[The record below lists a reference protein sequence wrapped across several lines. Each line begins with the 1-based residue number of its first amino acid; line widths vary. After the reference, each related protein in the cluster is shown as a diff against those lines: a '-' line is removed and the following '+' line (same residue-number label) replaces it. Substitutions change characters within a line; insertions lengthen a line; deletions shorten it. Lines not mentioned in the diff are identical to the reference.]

1 MESNLYEWN
10 PKSKSYFC
18 INSSTTIIMK
28 KNTQFFIVL
37 ILIISSCSTGKKAL
51 EKGDYFSAITKS
63 MERLKSDTD
72 NKKAIKVLEDGYPLA
87 LEWSQEEIDL
97 ALSSNA
103 AFKWE
108 AAINQM
114 EQVNRMSDLIRS
126 TPAARKIVP
135 NPKSYSSELNMAYEK
150 AAEARY
156 IAGLNELEKNTRE
169 TARNAFDNFY
179 RASQFVSGYK
189 DVAGKMNEAKE
200 MATLKVIVE
209 AAVVNT
215 QRYKLSSQ
223 FFYDQVFKY
232 LNNNYSKNGFV
243 HFFSPDQ
250 AEKFKINQPD
260 FIVQMEFFDFSVG
273 NLTRTVNEENLLK
286 KIPVEGKDSTRIKEI
301 TYSAKLKTYT
311 DEVVSAGRLNFR
323 VIDFNTNDLLRN
335 NLIHGSF
342 TWVNQYAIFAGDKE
356 ALSKQQLLLTQKQAM
371 PLPPEQ
377 DLFIEFTKPIYDQLV
392 NQIDQFFRKYK

>member
-1 MESNLYEWN
+1 M
-10 PKSKSYFC
+10 
-18 INSSTTIIMK
+18 T
-28 KNTQFFIVL
+28 KNTLIFY
-37 ILIISSCSTGKKAL
+37 ILIFLISSCSTGKKAL
-51 EKGDYFSAITKS
+51 EKGDYYAAITKS
-63 MERLKSDTD
+63 VERLKSDTD

-97 ALSSNA
+97 ALSSNS

-108 AAINQM
+108 GAINQM

-126 TPAARKIVP
+126 TPAARKIIS

-156 IAGLNELEKNTRE
+156 IAGLNELGKNTRE

-179 RASQFVSGYK
+179 KANQFVSDYK
-189 DVAGKMNEAKE
+189 DVAGKMNEAKDI
-200 MATLKVIVE
+200 ATLRVIVE

-232 LNNNYSKNGFV
+232 LSNNYSKNGFV
-243 HFFSPDQ
+243 QFFSPDQ
-250 AEKFKINQPD
+250 AEKFKIDQPD

-273 NLTRTVNEENLLK
+273 NLTRTVNEENLIK
-286 KIPVEGKDSTRIKEI
+286 KVPVERKDSARVKEI

-311 DEVVSAGRLNFR
+311 DEVLSAGRLNFR
-323 VIDFNTNDLLRN
+323 VIDFNTNDLMRN
-335 NLIHGSF
+335 NLIPGSF

-356 ALSKQQLLLTQKQAM
+356 ALSKQQLLLTQKQAL

-377 DLFIEFTKPIYDQLV
+377 DLFIQFTKPIYEQLV

>member
-1 MESNLYEWN
+1 MES
-10 PKSKSYFC
+10 KSKSYFC
-18 INSSTTIIMK
+18 TNASTISIMK
-28 KNTQFFIVL
+28 KYIAIFYVL

-63 MERLKSDTD
+63 VERLKSDTD

-87 LEWSQEEIDL
+87 LQWSQEEIDM
-97 ALSSNA
+97 ALSSNS

-108 AAINQM
+108 GAIMQM
-114 EQVNRMSDLIRS
+114 EQVNRMSDFIRS
-126 TPAARKIVP
+126 TPAARKIVA

-156 IAGLNELEKNTRE
+156 NVALNELEKNTRE
-169 TARNAFDNFY
+169 AARSAFDNFY
-179 RASQFVSGYK
+179 KADQFVSGYK
-189 DVAGKMNEAKE
+189 DVANKMSEAKE

-273 NLTRTVNEENLLK
+273 NLTRTVNEENLVK
-286 KIPVEGKDSTRIKEI
+286 KVQAERKDSTRTKELVY
-301 TYSAKLKTYT
+301 TAKLKTYT

-323 VIDFNTNDLLRN
+323 VIDFRTNDILRN
-335 NLIHGSF
+335 NLIPGSF

-356 ALSKQQLLLTQKQAM
+356 ALNKQQLQLTQNQAM

-392 NQIDQFFRKYK
+392 NQIDQFFRRYR

>member
-1 MESNLYEWN
+1 
-10 PKSKSYFC
+10 
-18 INSSTTIIMK
+18 MK
-28 KNTQFFIVL
+28 KNTL
-37 ILIISSCSTGKKAL
+37 IFYILIFIISSCSTGKKAL

-63 MERLKSDTD
+63 VERLKSDPD

-97 ALSSNA
+97 ALSSNS

-108 AAINQM
+108 GAINQM
-114 EQVNRMSDLIRS
+114 EQVNRMSELIRS
-126 TPAARKIVP
+126 TPAARNIIS
-135 NPKSYSSELNMAYEK
+135 NPKSYTSELNMAYEK
-150 AAEARY
+150 AAEMRY
-156 IAGLNELEKNTRE
+156 NAGLNELEKNTRE

-179 RASQFVSGYK
+179 KANQFVSGYK

-200 MATLKVIVE
+200 IATLKVIVE

-223 FFYDQVFKY
+223 FFYDQAFKY

-273 NLTRTVNEENLLK
+273 NLTRTVNEENLIK
-286 KIPVEGKDSTRIKEI
+286 KV
-301 TYSAKLKTYT
+301 
-311 DEVVSAGRLNFR
+311 RLNEKT
-323 VIDFNTNDLLRN
+323 V
-335 NLIHGSF
+335 
-342 TWVNQYAIFAGDKE
+342 
-356 ALSKQQLLLTQKQAM
+356 
-371 PLPPEQ
+371 
-377 DLFIEFTKPIYDQLV
+377 LV
-392 NQIDQFFRKYK
+392 

>member
-1 MESNLYEWN
+1 
-10 PKSKSYFC
+10 
-18 INSSTTIIMK
+18 MK
-28 KNTQFFIVL
+28 KTTSIL
-37 ILIISSCSTGKKAL
+37 CLIILIISSCSTGKKAL

-63 MERLKSDTD
+63 VERLKSDTD
-72 NKKAIKVLEDGYPLA
+72 NKKAIKVLKDGYPLT

-97 ALSSNA
+97 ALSSNS

-108 AAINQM
+108 NAIHQM

-126 TPAARKIVP
+126 TPAARNVVA

-156 IAGLNELEKNTRE
+156 NAGIKELEKNTRE
-169 TARNAFDNFY
+169 AARSAFDNFY
-179 RASQFVSGYK
+179 KANRFVSGFR
-189 DVAGKMNEAKE
+189 DVADKMNDAKE
-200 MATLKVIVE
+200 IATLKVVVE

-232 LNNNYSKNGFV
+232 VNNNYSKNGFV
-243 HFFSPDQ
+243 HFFSPEQ

-260 FIVQMEFFDFSVG
+260 FIVQMEFFDFTVG
-273 NLTRTVNEENLLK
+273 NVTRTVNEENLVNK
-286 KIPVEGKDSTRIKEI
+286 VPVEKKDSARVKELI
-301 TYSAKLKTYT
+301 YTAKLKTYT
-311 DEVVSAGRLNFR
+311 DEVLSAGRLNLR
-323 VIDFNTNDLLRN
+323 VIDFHTNDLLRN
-335 NLIHGSF
+335 NLIPGSF

-356 ALSKQQLLLTQKQAM
+356 ALNKQQLQLTKNQAM

-377 DLFIEFTKPIYDQLV
+377 DLFIEFTKPIYTQLV
-392 NQIDQFFRKYK
+392 NQIDQFFAKYR

>member
-1 MESNLYEWN
+1 
-10 PKSKSYFC
+10 
-18 INSSTTIIMK
+18 MK
-28 KNTQFFIVL
+28 RNFLIFYVL
-37 ILIISSCSTGKKAL
+37 IFIISSCSTGKKAL
-51 EKGDYFSAITKS
+51 EKGDYFSAISKS
-63 MERLKSDTD
+63 VERLKSDPD
-72 NKKAIKVLEDGYPLA
+72 NKKAVKVLEDGYPLA

-108 AAINQM
+108 GAINQM

-126 TPAARKIVP
+126 TPAARKIVS
-135 NPKSYSSELNMAYEK
+135 NPKSYTSELNMAYEK

-156 IAGLNELEKNTRE
+156 NVGLNELGKNTRE
-169 TARNAFDNFY
+169 AARAAFDNFY
-179 RASQFVSGYK
+179 KANRLVSNYK
-189 DVAGKMNEAKE
+189 DAADKMNEAKE
-200 MATLKVIVE
+200 IATLKVIVE

-232 LNNNYSKNGFV
+232 LSNNYSKNGFV
-243 HFFSPDQ
+243 HFFSPEQ
-250 AEKFKINQPD
+250 AGKFKINQPD

-286 KIPVEGKDSTRIKEI
+286 KVPVERKDSTRVKEI

-311 DEVVSAGRLNFR
+311 DEVVSGGRLNLR
-323 VIDFNTNDLLRN
+323 VIDFNTSDLMRN
-335 NLIHGSF
+335 NLIPGSF

-356 ALSKQQLLLTQKQAM
+356 ALSKQQLQLTQKQAL
-371 PLPPEQ
+371 PLPSEQ

-392 NQIDQFFRKYK
+392 NQIDQFFRKYR

>member
-1 MESNLYEWN
+1 
-10 PKSKSYFC
+10 
-18 INSSTTIIMK
+18 MK
-28 KNTQFFIVL
+28 KNTL
-37 ILIISSCSTGKKAL
+37 IFYILIFIISSCSTGKKAL

-63 MERLKSDTD
+63 VERLKSDPD

-87 LEWSQEEIDL
+87 IEWSQEEIDL
-97 ALSSNA
+97 ALSSNS

-108 AAINQM
+108 GAINQM

-126 TPAARKIVP
+126 TPAARNIVS
-135 NPKSYSSELNMAYEK
+135 NPKSYTSELNMAYEK
-150 AAEARY
+150 AAEMRY
-156 IAGLNELEKNTRE
+156 NAGLNELEKNTRE
-169 TARNAFDNFY
+169 TARKAFDNFY
-179 RASQFVSGYK
+179 RANQFVSGYK
-189 DVAGKMNEAKE
+189 NVAGKMNEAKE
-200 MATLKVIVE
+200 IATLKVIVE

-232 LNNNYSKNGFV
+232 LNNNYLKNGFV

-250 AEKFKINQPD
+250 AEKFKINRPD

-273 NLTRTVNEENLLK
+273 NLTRTVNEENLVK
-286 KIPVEGKDSTRIKEI
+286 KVPVERKDSTRIKEVVY
-301 TYSAKLKTYT
+301 TAKLKTYT
-311 DEVVSAGRLNFR
+311 DEVVSGGRLNFR
-323 VIDFNTNDLLRN
+323 VIDFHTNDLMRN
-335 NLIHGSF
+335 NLIPGSF

-356 ALSKQQLLLTQKQAM
+356 ALSKQQHQLTQKQAM

-377 DLFIEFTKPIYDQLV
+377 DLFIEFTKPIYDQLI

>member
-1 MESNLYEWN
+1 M
-10 PKSKSYFC
+10 
-18 INSSTTIIMK
+18 T
-28 KNTQFFIVL
+28 KNTLIFY
-37 ILIISSCSTGKKAL
+37 ILIFLISSCSTGKKAL
-51 EKGDYFSAITKS
+51 EKGDYYAAITKS
-63 MERLKSDTD
+63 VERLKSDTD

-97 ALSSNA
+97 ALSSNS

-108 AAINQM
+108 GAINQM

-126 TPAARKIVP
+126 TPAARKIIS

-156 IAGLNELEKNTRE
+156 IAGLNELGKNTRE

-179 RASQFVSGYK
+179 KANQFVSGYK
-189 DVAGKMNEAKE
+189 DVAGKMNEAKDI
-200 MATLKVIVE
+200 ATLRVIVE

-232 LNNNYSKNGFV
+232 LSNNYSKNGFV
-243 HFFSPDQ
+243 QFFSPDQ
-250 AEKFKINQPD
+250 AEKFKIDQPD

-273 NLTRTVNEENLLK
+273 NLTRTVNEENLIK
-286 KIPVEGKDSTRIKEI
+286 KVPVERKDSARVKEI

-311 DEVVSAGRLNFR
+311 DEVLSAGRLNFR
-323 VIDFNTNDLLRN
+323 VIDFNTNDLMRN
-335 NLIHGSF
+335 NLIPGSF

-356 ALSKQQLLLTQKQAM
+356 ALSKQQLLLTQKQAL

-377 DLFIEFTKPIYDQLV
+377 DLFIQFTKPIYEQLV

>member
-1 MESNLYEWN
+1 M
-10 PKSKSYFC
+10 
-18 INSSTTIIMK
+18 T
-28 KNTQFFIVL
+28 KNTLIFY
-37 ILIISSCSTGKKAL
+37 ILIFLISSCSTGKKAL
-51 EKGDYFSAITKS
+51 EKGDYYAAITKS
-63 MERLKSDTD
+63 VERLKSDTD

-97 ALSSNA
+97 ALSSNS

-108 AAINQM
+108 GAINQM

-126 TPAARKIVP
+126 TPATRKIIS

-179 RASQFVSGYK
+179 KANQFVSGYK
-189 DVAGKMNEAKE
+189 DVAGKMNEAKDI
-200 MATLKVIVE
+200 ATLKVIVE

-232 LNNNYSKNGFV
+232 LSNNYSKNGFV
-243 HFFSPDQ
+243 QFFSPDQ
-250 AEKFKINQPD
+250 AEKFKIDQPD

-273 NLTRTVNEENLLK
+273 NLTRTVNEENLIK
-286 KIPVEGKDSTRIKEI
+286 KVPVERKDSARVKEI

-311 DEVVSAGRLNFR
+311 DEVLSAGRLNFR
-323 VIDFNTNDLLRN
+323 VIDFNTNDLMRN
-335 NLIHGSF
+335 NLIPGSF

-356 ALSKQQLLLTQKQAM
+356 ALSKQQLLLTQKQAL

-377 DLFIEFTKPIYDQLV
+377 DLFIQFTKPIYEQLV

>member
-1 MESNLYEWN
+1 
-10 PKSKSYFC
+10 
-18 INSSTTIIMK
+18 MK
-28 KNTQFFIVL
+28 RNFL
-37 ILIISSCSTGKKAL
+37 IFYALIFIISSCSTGKKAL
-51 EKGDYFSAITKS
+51 EKGDYFSAISKS
-63 MERLKSDTD
+63 VERLKSDPD
-72 NKKAIKVLEDGYPLA
+72 NKKAVKVLEDGYPLA

-108 AAINQM
+108 GAINQM

-126 TPAARKIVP
+126 TPAARKIVS
-135 NPKSYSSELNMAYEK
+135 NPKSYTSELNMAYEK

-156 IAGLNELEKNTRE
+156 NVGLNELGKNTRE
-169 TARNAFDNFY
+169 AARAAFDNFY
-179 RASQFVSGYK
+179 KANRLVSNYK
-189 DVAGKMNEAKE
+189 DAADKMNEAKE
-200 MATLKVIVE
+200 IATLKVIVE

-232 LNNNYSKNGFV
+232 LSNNYSKNGFV
-243 HFFSPDQ
+243 HFFSPEQ

-286 KIPVEGKDSTRIKEI
+286 KVPVERKDSTRVKEI

-311 DEVVSAGRLNFR
+311 DEVVSGGRLNLR
-323 VIDFNTNDLLRN
+323 VIDFNTSDLMRN
-335 NLIHGSF
+335 NLIPGSF

-356 ALSKQQLLLTQKQAM
+356 ALSKQQLQLTQKQAL
-371 PLPPEQ
+371 PLPSEQ

-392 NQIDQFFRKYK
+392 NQIDQFFRKYR

>member
-1 MESNLYEWN
+1 
-10 PKSKSYFC
+10 
-18 INSSTTIIMK
+18 MK
-28 KNTQFFIVL
+28 RNFLIFYVL
-37 ILIISSCSTGKKAL
+37 IFIISSCSTGKKAL
-51 EKGDYFSAITKS
+51 EKGDYFSAISKS
-63 MERLKSDTD
+63 VERLKSDPD
-72 NKKAIKVLEDGYPLA
+72 NKKAVKVLEDGYPLA

-108 AAINQM
+108 GAINQM

-126 TPAARKIVP
+126 TPAARKIVS
-135 NPKSYSSELNMAYEK
+135 NPKSYTSELNMAYEK

-156 IAGLNELEKNTRE
+156 NVGLNELGKNTRE
-169 TARNAFDNFY
+169 AARAAFDNFY
-179 RASQFVSGYK
+179 KANRLVSNYK
-189 DVAGKMNEAKE
+189 DAADKMNEAKE
-200 MATLKVIVE
+200 IATLKVIVE

-232 LNNNYSKNGFV
+232 LSNNYSKNGFV
-243 HFFSPDQ
+243 HFFSPEQ
-250 AEKFKINQPD
+250 AGKFKINQPD

-286 KIPVEGKDSTRIKEI
+286 KVPVERKDSTRVKEI

-311 DEVVSAGRLNFR
+311 DEVVSGGRLNLR
-323 VIDFNTNDLLRN
+323 VIDFNTSDLMRN
-335 NLIHGSF
+335 NLIPGSF

-356 ALSKQQLLLTQKQAM
+356 ALSKQQLQLTQKQAL

-392 NQIDQFFRKYK
+392 NQIDQFFRKYR

>member
-1 MESNLYEWN
+1 
-10 PKSKSYFC
+10 
-18 INSSTTIIMK
+18 MK
-28 KNTQFFIVL
+28 KNTL
-37 ILIISSCSTGKKAL
+37 IFYILIFIISSCSTGKKAL
-51 EKGDYFSAITKS
+51 EKGDYYSAITKS
-63 MERLKSDTD
+63 VERLKSDPD
-72 NKKAIKVLEDGYPLA
+72 NNKAIKVLEDGYPLA
-87 LEWSQEEIDL
+87 LEWSQEEIDI
-97 ALSSNA
+97 ALTSNS

-108 AAINQM
+108 GAINQM
-114 EQVNRMSDLIRS
+114 EQVNRMSELIRS
-126 TPAARKIVP
+126 TPAARKIVS
-135 NPKSYSSELNMAYEK
+135 NPKSYTSELSMAYEK
-150 AAEARY
+150 AAEMRY
-156 IAGLNELEKNTRE
+156 NAGLNELEKNTRE
-169 TARNAFDNFY
+169 TARKAFDNFY
-179 RASQFVSGYK
+179 RANQFVSGYK
-189 DVAGKMNEAKE
+189 DVAGKMKEAKE
-200 MATLKVIVE
+200 IATLKVIVE

-243 HFFSPDQ
+243 HFFSPEQ
-250 AEKFKINQPD
+250 AEKFKINHPD

-286 KIPVEGKDSTRIKEI
+286 KVPAERKDSTRVKEI

-323 VIDFNTNDLLRN
+323 VIDFNTNDIMRN
-335 NLIHGSF
+335 NLIPGSF
-342 TWVNQYAIFAGDKE
+342 TWVNRYAIFAGDKE
-356 ALSKQQLLLTQKQAM
+356 ALSKQQLQLTQKQAM

>member
-1 MESNLYEWN
+1 
-10 PKSKSYFC
+10 
-18 INSSTTIIMK
+18 MK
-28 KNTQFFIVL
+28 KNTLVFYFL

-63 MERLKSDTD
+63 VERLKSDPD
-72 NKKAIKVLEDGYPLA
+72 NKKAIKVLEDGYPLS

-97 ALSSNA
+97 ALSSNS

-108 AAINQM
+108 GAINQM
-114 EQVNRMSDLIRS
+114 EQVNHMSDLIRS
-126 TPAARKIVP
+126 TPAARNVIS
-135 NPKSYSSELNMAYEK
+135 NPKSYTSELNMAYEK
-150 AAEARY
+150 AAEIRY
-156 IAGLNELEKNTRE
+156 NAGLIELEKNTRE

-179 RASQFVSGYK
+179 KANQFVSGYK

-200 MATLKVIVE
+200 IATLKVIVE

-243 HFFSPDQ
+243 HFFSPDR

-273 NLTRTVNEENLLK
+273 NLTRTVNEENLVK
-286 KIPVEGKDSTRIKEI
+286 KVPVERKDSTRIKEVVY
-301 TYSAKLKTYT
+301 TAKLKTYT
-311 DEVVSAGRLNFR
+311 DEVVSGGRLNFR
-323 VIDFNTNDLLRN
+323 VIDFNTNDLMRN
-335 NLIHGSF
+335 NLIPGSF

-356 ALSKQQLLLTQKQAM
+356 ALSKQQFQLTQKQAM
-371 PLPPEQ
+371 PLPAEQ

-392 NQIDQFFRKYK
+392 NQIDQFFRKYR

>member
-1 MESNLYEWN
+1 MR
-10 PKSKSYFC
+10 
-18 INSSTTIIMK
+18 
-28 KNTQFFIVL
+28 KNTFIFY
-37 ILIISSCSTGKKAL
+37 ILIFLISSCSTGKKAL
-51 EKGDYFSAITKS
+51 EKGDYYAAITKS
-63 MERLKSDTD
+63 VERLKSDTD

-97 ALSSNA
+97 ALSSNT

-108 AAINQM
+108 KAIYQM

-126 TPAARKIVP
+126 TPAARKIIS

-150 AAEARY
+150 AAESRY

-179 RASQFVSGYK
+179 KANQFVAGYK
-189 DVAGKMNEAKE
+189 DVAYKMNEAKDI
-200 MATLKVIVE
+200 ATLKVIVE

-232 LNNNYSKNGFV
+232 LSNNYSKNGFV
-243 HFFSPDQ
+243 HFFSPEQ
-250 AEKFKINQPD
+250 AEKFQINQPD

-273 NLTRTVNEENLLK
+273 NLTRTVNEENLVK
-286 KIPVEGKDSTRIKEI
+286 KVSVEQKDGKQTKEIPVRDDKQTKEI

-311 DEVVSAGRLNFR
+311 DEVLSAGRLNFR
-323 VIDFNTNDLLRN
+323 VIDFNTNDLMRN
-335 NLIHGSF
+335 NLIPGSF

-356 ALSKQQLLLTQKQAM
+356 ALSKQQLQLTQKQAL

-377 DLFIEFTKPIYDQLV
+377 DLFIEFTKPIYEQLV
-392 NQIDQFFRKYK
+392 NQIDQFFRKYR

>member
-1 MESNLYEWN
+1 
-10 PKSKSYFC
+10 
-18 INSSTTIIMK
+18 MK
-28 KNTQFFIVL
+28 KNTL
-37 ILIISSCSTGKKAL
+37 IFYILIFIISSCSTGKKAL

-63 MERLKSDTD
+63 VERLKSDPD

-97 ALSSNA
+97 ALSSNS

-108 AAINQM
+108 GAINQM
-114 EQVNRMSDLIRS
+114 EQVNRMSELIRS
-126 TPAARKIVP
+126 TPAARNIIS
-135 NPKSYSSELNMAYEK
+135 NPKSYTSELNMAYEK
-150 AAEARY
+150 AAEMRY
-156 IAGLNELEKNTRE
+156 NAGLNELEKNTRE

-179 RASQFVSGYK
+179 KANQFVSGYK

-200 MATLKVIVE
+200 IATLKVIVE

-273 NLTRTVNEENLLK
+273 NLTRTVNEENLIK
-286 KIPVEGKDSTRIKEI
+286 KVPVERKDSTRIKEVVY
-301 TYSAKLKTYT
+301 TAKLKTYT
-311 DEVVSAGRLNFR
+311 DEVVSGGRLNFR
-323 VIDFNTNDLLRN
+323 VIDFNTNDLMRN
-335 NLIHGSF
+335 NLIPGSF

-356 ALSKQQLLLTQKQAM
+356 ALSKQQLQLTQKQAM